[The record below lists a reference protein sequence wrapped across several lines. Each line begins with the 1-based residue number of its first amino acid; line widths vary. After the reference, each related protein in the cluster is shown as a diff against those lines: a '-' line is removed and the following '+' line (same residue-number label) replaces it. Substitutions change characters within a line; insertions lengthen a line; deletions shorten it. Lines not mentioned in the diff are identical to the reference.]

1 MTNPL
6 VSIIIPVYNGE
17 KWLSNAINSAIEQS
31 YKNIEII
38 IIDDGSS
45 DKSLSICKSFCFDKR
60 VKVFTKKNGGQSSAR
75 NLGLLHSQG
84 DYVMFLD
91 CDDTLVN
98 NACEVSVSALKSDTD
113 FVLYGFNVYNKGFLL
128 RTPHPKI
135 LSYNGEY
142 DKFMSFSWLLASPCN
157 KLYKREYITSNFLER
172 CVYGEDGIF
181 NYENLQSKTRIECI
195 DSCLYNVNLDNP
207 FSVNKRY
214 REGRMRDT
222 IYSLYVMMTKIE
234 TIFSKNNDISK
245 YWSESLSTL
254 AYTVILCAS
263 KKSYKIFNQELK
275 SYLYNSKGLYL
286 MEKYPLVSGQLK
298 AHNKAILNMLRN
310 NQTFKAHILS
320 ILISKLYAY
329 KATLYRFIH

>member
-45 DKSLSICKSFCFDKR
+45 DKSLSICKYFCFDKR

-98 NACEVSVSALKSDTD
+98 NACEVSVSALKSYTD
-113 FVLYGFNVYNKGFLL
+113 FVLYGFNVYNKGILL
-128 RTPHPKI
+128 RTPHPKT

-234 TIFSKNNDISK
+234 SMFSKNNDIKK

-254 AYTVILCAS
+254 AYTIILCAS
-263 KKSYKIFNQELK
+263 KKTYKDFNQELN
-275 SYLYNSKGLYL
+275 SYLYKSRGSFL
-286 MEKYPLVSGQLK
+286 MEKYPSVSRLLK
-298 AHNKAILNMLRN
+298 AHNKAILYMLRH
-310 NQTFKAHILS
+310 NQTFNAYMLS
-320 ILISKLYAY
+320 LFISKLHAY
-329 KATLYRFIH
+329 KAILHRFIH